1 MFKRSLLIGIMAAPL
16 LVSSVQAQSWDTP
29 EFYSPK
35 PMDDLGLYFFHNNQP
50 FFSAKNGTYEPN
62 GLKLIWRQT
71 GNINLG
77 LQGGFGDLKDLGG
90 AILLGAEAGRTLSSL
105 SASGLAAAW
114 SLGAGAVFG
123 SHYVDLAIPLGVSIG
138 LNLGSGFTPYVHPRV
153 SFDLASVDNTFDRG
167 STTTTDVGLAV
178 DLGVELNLG
187 QTLLARAAYTAG
199 NNNNSI
205 GKRNAFGAGL
215 ALRMPRKVV
224 VRGR

>member
-1 MFKRSLLIGIMAAPL
+1 MLKRSLIIGIIAAPL
-16 LVSSVQAQSWDTP
+16 LVAPAHAQSWDTP

-35 PMDDLGLYFFHNNQP
+35 PMDDLGLYYVHNTEE
-50 FFSAKNGTYEPN
+50 FFSAKHGTYEPN
-62 GLKLIWRQT
+62 GLKVIWRQT

-90 AILLGAEAGRTLSSL
+90 AILLGAEAGKSLSSL
-105 SASGLAAAW
+105 SANGLAAAW

-153 SFDLASVDNTFDRG
+153 SFDLASVDNAIGSG

-199 NNNNSI
+199 NRNNSI
-205 GKRNAFGAGL
+205 GKRSAFGAGL
-215 ALRMPRKVV
+215 ALRIPRKVV